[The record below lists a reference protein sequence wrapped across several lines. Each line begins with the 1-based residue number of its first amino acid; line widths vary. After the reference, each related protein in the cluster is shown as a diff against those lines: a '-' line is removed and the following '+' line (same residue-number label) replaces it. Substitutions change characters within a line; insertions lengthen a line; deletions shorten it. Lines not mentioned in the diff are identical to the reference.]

1 MEDSVDVTRKRFEC
15 VLVIWSWRFCLRCVV
30 TDNSFFPSKA
40 LCPSGAAK
48 CIAVVL
54 KYGSVNLGYRT
65 RGHSSDKQAKT

>member
-15 VLVIWSWRFCLRCVV
+15 VLVVWSFRRFCLRCVV
-30 TDNSFFPSKA
+30 TENSFFPSKA
-40 LCPSGAAK
+40 LCASGAAK

-54 KYGSVNLGYRT
+54 NLGYRT